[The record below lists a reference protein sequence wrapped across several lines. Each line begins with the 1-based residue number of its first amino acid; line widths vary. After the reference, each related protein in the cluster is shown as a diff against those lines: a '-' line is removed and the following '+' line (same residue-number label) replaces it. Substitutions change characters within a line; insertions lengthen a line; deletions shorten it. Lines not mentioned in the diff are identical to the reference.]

1 MQKQFII
8 CLSML
13 CTIVIQAQSS
23 NAIVG
28 ADYFG
33 DLKARHIGPALMSGR
48 VSDVE
53 QHPTNSNIVYIG
65 SAGGGVWK
73 SNDGGVKFN
82 PIFDK

>member
-48 VSDVE
+48 V
-53 QHPTNSNIVYIG
+53 
-65 SAGGGVWK
+65 
-73 SNDGGVKFN
+73 
-82 PIFDK
+82 